1 MAASSP
7 RENPRGPIDKDR
19 HIQGFQRDSKLGD
32 QSAAFSERR
41 PRTTRGLSAPLLT
54 QKVADLRK
62 QQLLAAGRGR
72 LGIGRLLGTHTI
84 DHLDDDEDHEGD
96 DDEVDLLRGLVA
108 PFLGAGCDLAIDGE
122 VVARGPE
129 GVESSPGPSTLQVQ
143 RLTEM
148 AVQQH
153 EYLCAELRRI
163 RDEFEAEFAPE
174 RALLRVLRQRW
185 MERVCDDR
193 VRGEDA
199 LRYVFETAH
208 AAATKAD
215 SSPSG
220 Q

>member
-1 MAASSP
+1 MADQ
-7 RENPRGPIDKDR
+7 ELDR
-19 HIQGFQRDSKLGD
+19 RHRFTVL
-32 QSAAFSERR
+32 R
-41 PRTTRGLSAPLLT
+41 PT
-54 QKVADLRK
+54 D
-62 QQLLAAGRGR
+62 AAGTRPAA
-72 LGIGRLLGTHTI
+72 LDIPGISREH
-84 DHLDDDEDHEGD
+84 
-96 DDEVDLLRGLVA
+96 VDLLRGLVA